1 MRIDTVIVCAFEMC
15 IGDLIMTI
23 QLYDPNAR
31 KKPTNLSLNSDLL
44 RQARDLRI
52 NLSQTLERCLAQ
64 MLLDEKRRVWLEK
77 NRKAIDA
84 YNRRIEKQ
92 GVFSN
97 NLRGF

>member
-1 MRIDTVIVCAFEMC
+1 MAP
-15 IGDLIMTI
+15 

-64 MLLDEKRRVWLEK
+64 MLLDEKRRVWREE
-77 NRKAIDA
+77 NQEAIVD
-84 YNRRIEKQ
+84 YNRRIEEQ

-97 NLRGF
+97 DLRGF

>member
-1 MRIDTVIVCAFEMC
+1 MAP
-15 IGDLIMTI
+15 

-52 NLSQTLERCLAQ
+52 NLSQTLERGLAQ
-64 MLLDEKRRVWLEK
+64 MLLDEKRRVWREE
-77 NRKAIDA
+77 NQEAIED
-84 YNRRIEKQ
+84 YNRRIEEQ

-97 NLRGF
+97 DLRGF

>member
-1 MRIDTVIVCAFEMC
+1 MA
-15 IGDLIMTI
+15 I

-64 MLLDEKRRVWLEK
+64 MLLDEKRRVWREE
-77 NRKAIDA
+77 NQEAIDA

-97 NLRGF
+97 GLRGF

>member
-1 MRIDTVIVCAFEMC
+1 MA
-15 IGDLIMTI
+15 I

-44 RQARDLRI
+44 RQAKDLRI

-64 MLLDEKRRVWLEK
+64 MLLDEKRRVWREE
-77 NRKAIDA
+77 NREAIED
-84 YNRRIEKQ
+84 YNRRIEEQ

-97 NLRGF
+97 DL

>member
-1 MRIDTVIVCAFEMC
+1 
-15 IGDLIMTI
+15 MTT

-44 RQARDLRI
+44 RQAKDLRI

-64 MLLDEKRRVWLEK
+64 MLLDEKQRAWQEE
-77 NRKAIDA
+77 NREAIDA
-84 YNRRIEKQ
+84 YNRRIEEQ

-97 NLRGF
+97 DFRGF

>member
-1 MRIDTVIVCAFEMC
+1 MAP
-15 IGDLIMTI
+15 

-64 MLLDEKRRVWLEK
+64 MLLDEKRRVWREE
-77 NRKAIDA
+77 NQEAIED
-84 YNRRIEKQ
+84 YNRRIEEQ

-97 NLRGF
+97 DLRGF

>member
-1 MRIDTVIVCAFEMC
+1 
-15 IGDLIMTI
+15 MTT

-44 RQARDLRI
+44 RQAKELRI

-64 MLLDEKRRVWLEK
+64 MLLDEKQRAWREE

-84 YNRRIEKQ
+84 YNRRIEEK

-97 NLRGF
+97 DFRGF

>member
-1 MRIDTVIVCAFEMC
+1 
-15 IGDLIMTI
+15 MTT

-44 RQARDLRI
+44 RQAKDLRI

-64 MLLDEKRRVWLEK
+64 MLLDEKQRAWREE

-84 YNRRIEKQ
+84 YNRRIEEQ

-97 NLRGF
+97 DFRGF

>member
-1 MRIDTVIVCAFEMC
+1 MA
-15 IGDLIMTI
+15 I

-44 RQARDLRI
+44 RQAKELRI

-64 MLLDEKRRVWLEK
+64 ILLDEKQRAWREE
-77 NRKAIDA
+77 NREAIDA
-84 YNRRIEKQ
+84 YNRRIEEQ

-97 NLRGF
+97 DFRGF

>member
-1 MRIDTVIVCAFEMC
+1 
-15 IGDLIMTI
+15 MTT

-44 RQARDLRI
+44 RQAKDLRI

-64 MLLDEKRRVWLEK
+64 MLLDEKQRAWREE
-77 NRKAIDA
+77 NREAIDA
-84 YNRRIEKQ
+84 YNRRIEEQ

-97 NLRGF
+97 DFRGF

>member
-1 MRIDTVIVCAFEMC
+1 
-15 IGDLIMTI
+15 MTF

-44 RQARDLRI
+44 QQARDLRI

-64 MLLDEKRRVWLEK
+64 MLLDEKRRVWREE

-84 YNRRIEKQ
+84 YNCRIKEK

-97 NLRGF
+97 KLRGF

>member
-1 MRIDTVIVCAFEMC
+1 MA
-15 IGDLIMTI
+15 I

-44 RQARDLRI
+44 RQARDLGI

-64 MLLDEKRRVWLEK
+64 KLLDEKQRAWREE
-77 NRKAIDA
+77 NREAIDA
-84 YNRRIEKQ
+84 YNRRIEDQ

-97 NLRGF
+97 DLRGF

>member
-1 MRIDTVIVCAFEMC
+1 
-15 IGDLIMTI
+15 MTT

-44 RQARDLRI
+44 RQAKDLRI
-52 NLSQTLERCLAQ
+52 NLSQTLERCLVQ
-64 MLLDEKRRVWLEK
+64 MLLDEKQRAWREK
-77 NRKAIDA
+77 NREAIDA

-97 NLRGF
+97 DFRGF

>member
-1 MRIDTVIVCAFEMC
+1 MA
-15 IGDLIMTI
+15 I

-31 KKPTNLSLNSDLL
+31 KKPTNLSLNRDLL
-44 RQARDLRI
+44 QQARELRI

-64 MLLDEKRRVWLEK
+64 MLLDEKRRVWREE
-77 NRKAIDA
+77 NQEAIDA

-97 NLRGF
+97 GLRGF

>member
-1 MRIDTVIVCAFEMC
+1 
-15 IGDLIMTI
+15 MTT

-64 MLLDEKRRVWLEK
+64 MLLDEKRRTWREE
-77 NRKAIDA
+77 NREAIDA

-97 NLRGF
+97 DLRGF

>member
-1 MRIDTVIVCAFEMC
+1 MAP
-15 IGDLIMTI
+15 
-23 QLYDPNAR
+23 QLYDTNAR

-64 MLLDEKRRVWLEK
+64 MLLDEKRRVWREE
-77 NRKAIDA
+77 NREAIED
-84 YNRRIEKQ
+84 YNRRIEEQ

-97 NLRGF
+97 DLRGF